1 LEPGWVGGLK
11 INQSLSDVGRVQ
23 SGGRDAKLANLV
35 WCMSFQIKVV
45 LEGDALCHQ
54 ERYRNG

>member
-1 LEPGWVGGLK
+1 MK